1 MPDIL
6 AKRRHLGGIPSELGH
21 RSRRNRQDAGAVGVT
36 RVLANLTRQFA
47 LSRKS
52 ALWWLD
58 EWPGARRGTRARSV
72 YPGGWP
78 EGRAARD
85 RGGCARGMRT
95 GGRARGGRPRSGKK
109 KRRPPPRSDGRRQVH
124 ALALP
129 RFRAIG
135 ATALL
140 TQLALSYFIF

>member
-72 YPGGWP
+72 YPGGRP
-78 EGRAARD
+78 AGRRAGPRE
-85 RGGCARGMRT
+85 M
-95 GGRARGGRPRSGKK
+95 RARHA
-109 KRRPPPRSDGRRQVH
+109 DGWTGARQV
-124 ALALP
+124 AAP
-129 RFRAIG
+129 RHESSRRAGFPGPPLTPPYVRISH
-135 ATALL
+135 TAVR
-140 TQLALSYFIF
+140 